1 MTCGVLASITTAAIY
16 RDSFAPVSREGVSHA
31 LRNLASLIS
40 YLSGSIILRF
50 VAACKKIQGEQN
62 KSTYI
67 HTYIH
72 IGLLCCTSHYF
83 FLVCRLGY
91 VRVCLAH
98 KIHPGSVYSRV
109 TPIKANQTVVHDAGG
124 KVSHWT
130 GVLRSLNPSS
140 PRAPILLEQKGR
152 KVYSVCSIPL
162 ELV

>member
-1 MTCGVLASITTAAIY
+1 MSRRCITRIKEPRLLDLLPFRVYHIT
-16 RDSFAPVSREGVSHA
+16 
-31 LRNLASLIS
+31 LRGSL
-40 YLSGSIILRF
+40 
-50 VAACKKIQGEQN
+50 
-62 KSTYI
+62 
-67 HTYIH
+67 
-72 IGLLCCTSHYF
+72 
-83 FLVCRLGY
+83 LGY

-152 KVYSVCSIPL
+152 KVYSGATFIHKLSTYLSVGVSAFKLAPPL
-162 ELV
+162 HPPLGALHYIWRLGDLTCFDMFQQFRRGNFRRGVA